1 MNIVAAMTIEALR
14 EHGVSEL
21 PTYERAL
28 AAACDAFPPP
38 FGRKSYGDLYRSSAS
53 DSDWV
58 ALSLL
63 TAAQSEGEGA
73 RHLWDMAACT
83 PDSEVARQMQQ
94 HAIEESWHSRGYV
107 TLFGLIF
114 PEATDEALQAR
125 LRKLSPG
132 YTWKSAL
139 TPTAGSPYAY
149 PATVDELI
157 QMNIAEIRTRI
168 YHLLQRP
175 VLLGHYC
182 DPARRSRV
190 EPILDSLLL
199 DETRHIAY
207 TARLI
212 ERAAQT
218 SGEDLIVDL
227 MLARVGD
234 FNEVT
239 EEELAHR
246 TLVAA

>member
-1 MNIVAAMTIEALR
+1 MAND
-14 EHGVSEL
+14 
-21 PTYERAL
+21 Y
-28 AAACDAFPPP
+28 
-38 FGRKSYGDLYRSSAS
+38 
-53 DSDWV
+53 
-58 ALSLL
+58 
-63 TAAQSEGEGA
+63 AAQGVQLVAISSNSVQTHPQDGPENMREEA
-73 RHLWDMAACT
+73 AQHDFPYPYLYDESQSAAQAYMAACT

-94 HAIEESWHSRGYV
+94 HAIEESWHSCGYV

-125 LRKLSPG
+125 LKKLSPG

-168 YHLLQRP
+168 YHQLQRP
-175 VLLGHYC
+175 VLLDHYC

-227 MLARVGD
+227 MLARVG
-234 FNEVT
+234 EQMGAT
-239 EEELAHR
+239 
-246 TLVAA
+246 